1 MHFNEEDINRI
12 ITDIWTS
19 ILGFEI
25 EYVPDGVL
33 LPKGERS
40 MVGCIQ
46 IAGEWQGAVT
56 LLCPDS
62 LVRKATASMY
72 EMPED
77 EVSDDEMQDVLGE
90 LTNMAAGNINT
101 LLPSGCCIS
110 LPSVAEGIDY
120 KLTIPGGKVTCQIG
134 FLCEGEP
141 MIAAVMERV

>member
-1 MHFNEEDINRI
+1 MHFKDEDINRI

-25 EYVPDGVL
+25 EFVHDGVS
-33 LPKGERS
+33 LPKSERS

-46 IAGEWQGAVT
+46 ITGEWQGAVT
-56 LLCPDS
+56 LFCPDS
-62 LVRKATASMY
+62 LVRKATASMF

-77 EVSDDEMQDVLGE
+77 EVSDDEMQDTLGE
-90 LTNMAAGNINT
+90 LTNMTAGNINT
-101 LLPSGCCIS
+101 LLPTGCGIS
-110 LPSVAEGIDY
+110 LPTVAEGIDY
-120 KLTIPGGKVTCQIG
+120 KLTIPGGKVTCELG

>member
-12 ITDIWTS
+12 ITDIWTT
-19 ILGFEI
+19 ILDLEI
-25 EYVPDGVL
+25 EYVHDGVT

-56 LLCPDS
+56 LFCPDS
-62 LVRKATASMY
+62 LVRKATASMFG
-72 EMPED
+72 MTED
-77 EVSDDEMQDVLGE
+77 EVSEDEMQDALGE
-90 LTNMAAGNINT
+90 LTNMTAGNINT
-101 LLPSGCCIS
+101 LLPQGCCIS

-120 KLTIPGGKVTCQIG
+120 KITIPGGKVTCELG

-141 MIAAVMERV
+141 MIAAVVARG